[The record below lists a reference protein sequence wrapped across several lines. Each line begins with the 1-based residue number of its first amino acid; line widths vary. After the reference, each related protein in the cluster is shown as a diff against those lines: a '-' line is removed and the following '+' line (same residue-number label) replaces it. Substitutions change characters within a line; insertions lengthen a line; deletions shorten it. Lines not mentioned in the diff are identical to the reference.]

1 MAFDEK
7 LAARLRKLF
16 TGNLD
21 IREIKMFGG
30 LCFTCRGHMF
40 VGVVGD
46 ELMAR
51 VGPDIYPN
59 ALQQKHVREM
69 DFTGKPMKGYI
80 YVARGG
86 LIKAES
92 LEHWC
97 ELCLKF
103 IDTLP
108 PKKSTP

>member
-16 TGNLD
+16 AGNLD
-21 IREIKMFGG
+21 VQERKMFGG

-40 VGVVGD
+40 VGIVGD

-51 VGPDIYPN
+51 VGPENYPT
-59 ALQQKHVREM
+59 ALRQAHVREM
-69 DFTGKPMKGYI
+69 DFTGNPMKGYVFI
-80 YVARGG
+80 SREGIATGNT
-86 LIKAES
+86 
-92 LEHWC
+92 LEEWTT
-97 ELCLKF
+97 LCLKF

-108 PKKSTP
+108 PKK